1 MIVVYVYTSMFD
13 FVQSCNLY
21 MILVNWYTYDSIC
34 LYNHVIC
41 MFQFHC
47 FNYVYEF
54 SCKKMSLSAFSGVR
68 RFRLLTMTFPDALN
82 NRSEGTLVATKAKY
96 FLTSLHISG

>member
-1 MIVVYVYTSMFD
+1 MLLYV
-13 FVQSCNLY
+13 
-21 MILVNWYTYDSIC
+21 
-34 LYNHVIC
+34 YNHVIC

-54 SCKKMSLSAFSGVR
+54 SCKKMSLSAFLGVR

-82 NRSEGTLVATKAKY
+82 NRSDGTLVATKAKY
-96 FLTSLHISG
+96 FLTSLHNRG

>member
-1 MIVVYVYTSMFD
+1 MVDTLSTLDIYDCGIRF
-13 FVQSCNLY
+13 Y
-21 MILVNWYTYDSIC
+21 MCTI
-34 LYNHVIC
+34 
-41 MFQFHC
+41 MFQFYC

-82 NRSEGTLVATKAKY
+82 NHSDGTLVATKAKY
-96 FLTSLHISG
+96 FLTSLHIKG

>member
-1 MIVVYVYTSMFD
+1 MLLYV
-13 FVQSCNLY
+13 
-21 MILVNWYTYDSIC
+21 
-34 LYNHVIC
+34 YNHVIC

-54 SCKKMSLSAFSGVR
+54 SCKKMSLSAGVR

-82 NRSEGTLVATKAKY
+82 NRSDGTLVATKAKY
-96 FLTSLHISG
+96 FLTSLHNRG